1 VQTKKRQLLIFSSLI
16 AMAMYAASIALSDHQ
31 QITEKL
37 NSFTFLQLIL
47 VFGLSIFNY
56 ALRFFRWHI
65 YLGALGYH
73 IPVSRNLMCYLAG
86 FAFTTTPG
94 KAGEAI
100 RSVYLHQYGVG
111 YKQSLAALITERILD
126 VFAVLILA
134 ALLIYWVEDFN
145 WGFYLFAFLVFAL
158 LIILATD
165 PVMDKVRFWLSRHL
179 RLSEKSLVGNLLGMA
194 QHSLDLMKRRILLG
208 SLLTGI
214 IAWGAEG
221 VAFYYILEFLGAEI
235 SLPVAIGIYGASM
248 IAGAISFIPG
258 GLGSAEAAM
267 GGLLILA
274 GVSIPVAITATL
286 VCRIATLWFAVV
298 IGIVFML
305 LLERRTGQ

>member
-1 VQTKKRQLLIFSSLI
+1 MQKKKRQLLIFSSLV
-16 AMAMYAASIALSDHQ
+16 AMVFYAASIAVFDHE

-37 NSFTFLQLIL
+37 NSFTVLQLCLI
-47 VFGLSIFNY
+47 FGLSLFNY
-56 ALRFFRWHI
+56 ALRFIRWHG
-65 YLGALGYH
+65 YLDVLGYH
-73 IPVSRNLMCYLAG
+73 IPLAKNLMCYLAG

-100 RSVYLHQYGVG
+100 RSVYLNQYGVG
-111 YKQSLAALITERILD
+111 YKQSLAALVTERILD

-134 ALLIYWVEDFN
+134 ALLFYWMEDFN
-145 WGFYLFAFLVFAL
+145 WGFYLIAFLVCAL
-158 LIILATD
+158 LLMLATD
-165 PVMDKVRFWLSRHL
+165 RIMDKIRLWLSRRL
-179 RLSEKSLVGNLLGMA
+179 QLSEKTLVGNLLEKA
-194 QHSLDLMKRRILLG
+194 QHSLVLMKRRLLLG
-208 SLLTGI
+208 SLFIGI

-235 SLPVAIGIYGASM
+235 SLPVAVGIYGASM

-274 GVSIPVAITATL
+274 GVSIPVAIAATL
-286 VCRIATLWFAVV
+286 VCRIATL
-298 IGIVFML
+298 
-305 LLERRTGQ
+305 